1 MFVHRTVQDGQGEEK
16 ALKIEDL
23 YAKARALPATPGVYI
38 MRNSSGTVIYV
49 GKSKALRNRVGSYF
63 APYGKHYGKT
73 LRMINSVNDFE
84 VYHTATELEALV
96 LENQFIKQFM
106 PKYNIKLKDSSGY
119 PYIKLSEGDYPR
131 LSVVNKRE
139 GEGRYFGP
147 FASHGTA
154 KDILDTAI
162 KAFGL
167 PTCGRK
173 FPEDIGKG
181 RPCLNYQIKQCS
193 GLCTGKISKAD
204 YAESVAGV
212 VKLLGG
218 DYGFLEKELE
228 AKMNSAAEKMDF
240 ERAAKY
246 RDSMRAVKKI
256 GDKQHIIASVDTE
269 ADVFG
274 IYTDEL
280 GSAVTVLFVRNGALV
295 DKESFFFGAE
305 EIISDATLASF
316 LQRFYEIRDF
326 IPKQVWLDF
335 DIGEEAE
342 PVAEWL
348 RNRTDC
354 VIKLLSPKRGDKKA
368 LCSQASNNAKELC
381 LHRRAEFERQNDLL
395 VSIAKFLNVE
405 VVPERIEV
413 YDISNSGDEH
423 ITAGMIV
430 VEDGRFCKRKYRSFN
445 IKSTEAQDDYGAL
458 REALSRRFAHI
469 PEGDAWAAPDLI
481 LVDGGEIH
489 VACAKSAV
497 ADAGLYIPVFG
508 MVKDEHHKTR
518 TLTDGE
524 NELSL
529 IRRQDL
535 FVFFYKLQEEVHR
548 FALSRM
554 DVRRRKVVKQS
565 VLQEVKGVGEKKAL
579 EILRHFGGLAELK
592 AASVDEIEQVKG
604 INRETAQAIFDYLL
618 SLSN

>member
-1 MFVHRTVQDGQGEEK
+1 M
-16 ALKIEDL
+16 KIEEL

-38 MRNSSGTVIYV
+38 MRNSADTVIYV

-73 LRMINSVNDFE
+73 LRMINAVNDFE

-106 PKYNIKLKDSSGY
+106 PKYNIKLKDSSTY
-119 PYIKLSEGDYPR
+119 PYIKLSDGDYPR
-131 LSVVNKRE
+131 LSVVNKRD

-154 KDILDTAI
+154 KEILDTAM

-167 PTCGRK
+167 PSCNRR

-181 RPCLNYQIKQCS
+181 RPCLNYQIKQCL
-193 GLCTGKISKAD
+193 GLCTGKISKSD

-212 VKLLGG
+212 VKLLRG
-218 DYGFLEKELE
+218 DYSFLEKELE
-228 AKMNSAAEKMDF
+228 AKMNAAAEEMDF

-274 IYTDEL
+274 LYTDEL
-280 GSAVTVLFVRNGALV
+280 GSAITVLFIRNGALV
-295 DKESFFFGAE
+295 DKESFFFGAD
-305 EIISDATLASF
+305 EIVSESTVSSF

-326 IPKQVWLDF
+326 VPKQLWLDF
-335 DIGEEAE
+335 DLAEESE
-342 PVAEWL
+342 PIEEWL
-348 RNRTDC
+348 RTRTAC
-354 VIKLLSPKRGDKKA
+354 AVKLLSPRRGEKKA

-381 LHRRAEFERQNDLL
+381 LHRRAELERQNDLL
-395 VSIAKFLNVE
+395 VSVAAFLRLE

-413 YDISNSGDEH
+413 YDISNSGDEN

-430 VEDGRFCKRKYRSFN
+430 VENGRFCKRKYRSFN
-445 IKSTEAQDDYGAL
+445 IKTTEAQDDYGAL
-458 REALSRRFAHI
+458 REALTRRFSHVA
-469 PEGDAWAAPDLI
+469 EGDAWAAPDLI
-481 LVDGGEIH
+481 LVDGGEAH
-489 VACAKSAV
+489 VASAGFV
-497 ADAGLYIPVFG
+497 LEELGLSIPVFG

-554 DVRRRKVVKQS
+554 DIRRRKAVKQS

-579 EILRHFGGLAELK
+579 ELLRHFGGLSELK
-592 AASVDEIEQVKG
+592 KASVEELETVKG
-604 INRETAQAIFDYLL
+604 INRETAQAIFDFLAGL
-618 SLSN
+618 SK